1 MKTTI
6 QVPIDKVLKVRAKEY
21 VEELGYS
28 SLQEY
33 IRVFLKQS
41 IIGKYNLFSNTYP
54 PEYITPE
61 QEAHL
66 DKMVAQSDK
75 EIKEGD
81 FIKSSNIDELMAYL
95 NRG

>member
-6 QVPIDKVLKVRAKEY
+6 QVPIDKALKTSAEKHAQN
-21 VEELGYS
+21 LGYS

-33 IRVFLKQS
+33 VRVFLKQS
-41 IIGKYNLFSNTYP
+41 VSGKYNLFSSTYP

-61 QEAHL
+61 QEAIL
-66 DKMVAQSDK
+66 DKTAAKSDK
-75 EIKEGD
+75 DIKNGD
-81 FIKSSNIDELMAYL
+81 FIKSNNVDELMAYL

>member
-6 QVPIDKVLKVRAKEY
+6 QIPVDKSFKIIAEKHASK
-21 VEELGYS
+21 LGYS

-41 IIGKYNLFSNTYP
+41 IDKKFNLFSSTFP

-61 QEAHL
+61 QEAIL
-66 DKMVAQSDK
+66 DKQWAKTQKD
-75 EIKEGD
+75 IKKGD
-81 FIKSSNIDELMAYL
+81 FIKSSNVDELMAYL
-95 NRG
+95 NNG

>member
-6 QVPIDKVLKVRAKEY
+6 QVPVEKSFKIRAENYATK
-21 VEELGYS
+21 LGYS

-33 IRVFLKQS
+33 IRVSLTQS
-41 IIGKYNLFSNTYP
+41 INKKINPFSNTFP

-61 QEAHL
+61 QEAIL
-66 DKMVAQSDK
+66 DKKWAKSQK
-75 EIKEGD
+75 EIKKGN
-81 FIKSSNIDELMAYL
+81 FIKSSNVDELMAYL